1 MSATGQKRR
10 FDRRPVTSGLPRQAD
25 LFRVGRHVS
34 KVPKSEVG
42 LASAARIECPDSIDT
57 SGGSVSADATFALES
72 TTRS

>member
-1 MSATGQKRR
+1 MPPKADSRR
-10 FDRRPVTSGLPRQAD
+10 TSLEVR
-25 LFRVGRHVS
+25 F
-34 KVPKSEVG
+34 VPKSEVG